1 MKLSQ
6 LMVQET
12 VSVMDERYQALAKE
26 RAEARQGSAGCAE
39 STVGSVAG
47 QETEAEE
54 ERIELTVK
62 EYVEFASK
70 VVEQGI
76 GKYGSEIAKKA

>member
-1 MKLSQ
+1 M
-6 LMVQET
+6 
-12 VSVMDERYQALAKE
+12 
-26 RAEARQGSAGCAE
+26 
-39 STVGSVAG
+39 AG
-47 QETEAEE
+47 QETEAED

-76 GKYGSEIAKKA
+76 GKYGTEIAQKA